1 MPDPRLILDGYLLH
15 EYIAD
20 DNGYRL
26 VGLIYRS
33 ADPTED
39 ERATNEASDF
49 MLNGTVEFR
58 LIDDGKTLRITRAD
72 TE

>member
-26 VGLIYRS
+26 VGFVYRS
-33 ADPTED
+33 SDPVED
-39 ERATNEASDF
+39 ERAIIEASEF
-49 MLNGTVEFR
+49 MQNGTVKFP
-58 LIDDGKTLRITRAD
+58 IVDDGKTVSITPD
-72 TE
+72 DME